1 MRALRNPFGS
11 LPPEVAV
18 LTAVAFSVALGF
30 GIVAPAIPLF
40 AKDFGVSNFA
50 AGAVIS
56 VFALVRFASAPMA
69 GRFVNR
75 FGERLVL
82 ATGIGI
88 VGVSSLLAGFSGN
101 YTQLL
106 VLRGIGG
113 LGSAMFTVSSF
124 ALLLRV
130 VAPDQRGR
138 AAGTYQTGFLL
149 GAIAGPAFGG
159 PLTAWSLRAPFFVYA
174 TTLLVAGTLATVFL
188 ARTAL
193 REHEVI
199 AGTADH
205 APTPLGT
212 ALRSSAY
219 RAAVANNFAV
229 GWAIFGVRSSL
240 IPLFVVEGLRLG
252 PSWTGAGLVLS
263 AAVQG
268 LVLIPA
274 GRLVD
279 TRGRRPFLRAGA
291 AFSLVA
297 GVAMAFAGG
306 APLFL
311 AGMALYGTGSALLGV
326 SSAAVVGD
334 VIGGRGGTP
343 VAAFQMASDAG
354 AFLGPLVAGALADTA
369 SFEVAFL
376 ATAAVSGLAF
386 VSTLVMP
393 ETQRDPLTTDP

>member
-1 MRALRNPFGS
+1 MRALRNPFAS

-30 GIVAPAIPLF
+30 GVVAPAIPLF
-40 AKDFGVSNFA
+40 AKEFGVSNFA
-50 AGAVIS
+50 AGAVVS
-56 VFALVRFASAPMA
+56 VFALVRFASAPVA
-69 GRFVNR
+69 GRLVNR
-75 FGERLVL
+75 LGERWVL

-88 VGVSSLLAGFSGN
+88 VGVSSLLAGFAGS
-101 YTQLL
+101 YAQLL
-106 VLRGIGG
+106 VLRGVGG
-113 LGSAMFTVSSF
+113 FGSAMFTVSSF

-130 VAPDQRGR
+130 VGPDQRGR

-149 GAIAGPAFGG
+149 GGIAGPAFGG

-174 TTLLVAGTLATVFL
+174 VTLLVAGGVAVVFL
-188 ARTAL
+188 ARTHL
-193 REHEVI
+193 REHEVA
-199 AGTADH
+199 AGTADV
-205 APTPLGT
+205 APTRLAT
-212 ALRSSAY
+212 AVRSPAY

-229 GWAIFGVRSSL
+229 GWAVFGVRSSL
-240 IPLFVVEGLRLG
+240 IPLFVVEGLRL
-252 PSWTGAGLVLS
+252 SAAWTGAGLVLS
-263 AAVQG
+263 AVVQA

-274 GRLVD
+274 GRLAD

-291 AFSLVA
+291 A
-297 GVAMAFAGG
+297 VAMAAGVVLAVAGG

-311 AGMALYGTGSALLGV
+311 LGMALYGTGSALLGV

-354 AFLGPLVAGALADTA
+354 AFTGPLVAGALADAA

-386 VSTLVMP
+386 ATTLVMP
-393 ETQRDPLTTDP
+393 ETQRVRRLP